1 MLTAF
6 IVCSG
11 ARGRGDVVLK
21 GVLRA
26 VGAAGGT
33 LVAAGIAGLFG
44 PGAVGAV
51 VCIFVILGVAMWL
64 RQISYA
70 YWAGCVTAAISL
82 FYGWFGVPAEGL
94 LRTRLEGIAVG
105 AVIGIAAS
113 WLILP
118 VRTSDVLRRRCSEA
132 LTALGDLIVT
142 DWNDPK
148 ELMRRERT
156 FCHSAEQVEEVAE
169 PHRVASRVPI
179 RWWPDASQGANVVN
193 AISSCVDPVET
204 LVSAV
209 QDGGCLVGGP
219 ARALRSAVAANVAAV
234 SRAMGQ
240 RSGVPHRPL
249 SIPPAAKEDSYA
261 YPRSFGRH
269 RHRTRQTLP
278 RPPRSR
284 GSSSHQDQLPNA
296 SCGPRCLRSNRGIC
310 SWTARCGLR
319 YPRS

>member
-1 MLTAF
+1 MAAALAVAFVVGRSLWPEHWTWVVLTAF

-11 ARGRGDVVLK
+11 ARWRGDVVLK

-169 PHRVASRVPI
+169 PHRVRQSCPDPLVAGCVPRRQRRQCDLLLRGSR
-179 RWWPDASQGANVVN
+179 RNV
-193 AISSCVDPVET
+193 
-204 LVSAV
+204 LVAV
-209 QDGGCLVGGP
+209 QDGGCLWVDLLG
-219 ARALRSAVAANVAAV
+219 
-234 SRAMGQ
+234 
-240 RSGVPHRPL
+240 H
-249 SIPPAAKEDSYA
+249 
-261 YPRSFGRH
+261 
-269 RHRTRQTLP
+269 
-278 RPPRSR
+278 
-284 GSSSHQDQLPNA
+284 
-296 SCGPRCLRSNRGIC
+296 
-310 SWTARCGLR
+310 
-319 YPRS
+319 